1 METCLQEAYWV
12 IAFKDN
18 VCEGET
24 AVGLERE
31 KLNCHAA
38 TTKVPASPSGNSRAR
53 MAFQNCPEL
62 RSVGFYASIFLTS
75 NWAQADAEK
84 RHVVLLT

>member
-18 VCEGET
+18 VCERET

-31 KLNCHAA
+31 KLSCSHN
-38 TTKVPASPSGNSRAR
+38 KGPSQSQWELWSWDGLSELSRIKECWPLCLHID
-53 MAFQNCPEL
+53 Q
-62 RSVGFYASIFLTS
+62 
-75 NWAQADAEK
+75 
-84 RHVVLLT
+84 